1 MYSGPFARRP
11 LMPHRLSPL
20 PLFLVVFSVLL
31 TPPGLAVG
39 QERTQSSQE
48 VKSSSQ
54 KEQGQT
60 SDGLNGKWKVV
71 ACQLNGTWL
80 PESIFKEFR
89 YILTDDERYSILW
102 SELTFP
108 AYLGGFP
115 KSKSGHIRINQDSNP
130 REIDLI
136 PDEGP
141 FAGKPF
147 QGIFELDHDLLK
159 ANFAFPGNPRPAA
172 FSAGQG
178 QVYEVWVRAE

>member
-1 MYSGPFARRP
+1 M
-11 LMPHRLSPL
+11 LHRLSPL
-20 PLFLVVFSVLL
+20 PLLLVVLSVFL
-31 TPPGLAVG
+31 TLPGLAAG

-48 VKSSSQ
+48 IKSGSQ
-54 KEQGQT
+54 KQNGPT

-71 ACQLNGTWL
+71 ACQLNSTWL
-80 PESIFKEFR
+80 PDSIFKEFR
-89 YILTDDERYSILW
+89 YILSNDERYSILW

-115 KSKSGHIRINQDSNP
+115 KSKSGRIAINRDSSP
-130 REIDLI
+130 PEIDLI

-159 ANFAFPGNPRPAA
+159 ANFAFPGNPRPTA
-172 FSAGQG
+172 FAAGQG

>member
-1 MYSGPFARRP
+1 M
-11 LMPHRLSPL
+11 LHRLSL
-20 PLFLVVFSVLL
+20 LSLFLVAFSVFL
-31 TPPGLAVG
+31 TLPGLAAD
-39 QERTQSSQE
+39 QESTQGSQQ
-48 VKSSSQ
+48 VKSGSR
-54 KEQGQT
+54 KEDGPV
-60 SDGLNGKWKVV
+60 SNGLNGKWKVV

-80 PESIFKEFR
+80 PESIFREFR
-89 YILTDDERYSILW
+89 YILANDERYSILW

-115 KSKSGHIRINQDSNP
+115 KSKSGRILINQNSSP
-130 REIDLI
+130 PEIDLI

-159 ANFAFPGNPRPAA
+159 ANFAFPGNPCPTV

-178 QVYEVWVRAE
+178 QVYEVWLRAE